1 MNATP
6 STSASHMTL
15 PASALSFTIAALEQA
30 TCISRTKIYDDLKA
44 GRLQARKHG
53 KRTIILA
60 DEARRW
66 LESLPA
72 QFSLQQTTAEVQA
85 T

>member
-1 MNATP
+1 MTATP
-6 STSASHMTL
+6 STSASNVTL

-44 GRLQARKHG
+44 GRLRARKHG
-53 KRTIILA
+53 KRTIIIA

-72 QFSLQQTTAEVQA
+72 QSSQQTVEARSC
-85 T
+85 